1 MIHIIKIEGERFIAV
16 PNGDTYM
23 LHDGRSW
30 PMAGAVRDEAG
41 EREYESLR
49 NAIPLAFALYDCVDV
64 ALYPYVSEYILEIN
78 GRQVGSSNNPVVAL
92 LAGGMLAAEHMR
104 FSSVSDNPVCV
115 DLMNCFDEAIIKAY
129 HIQVSV
135 SKRKVKKAGV
145 IVSANHYLAL
155 TQEGNIEIDDNPLA
169 ALFGVLLQ

>member
-30 PMAGAVRDEAG
+30 PMAGAVRDEDG
-41 EREYESLR
+41 EREYESLK
-49 NAIPLAFALYDCVDV
+49 NAIPRVFALYDSVDV
-64 ALYPYVSEYILEIN
+64 ALYPYESEYILDID
-78 GRQVGSSNNPVVAL
+78 GRQVGSSNNPVIAM
-92 LAGGMLAAEHMR
+92 LAGGMLAVEHLR
-104 FSSVSDNPVCV
+104 FESVSDNPVCV

-129 HIQVSV
+129 HIPVSV
-135 SKRKVKKAGV
+135 SKRKVKKNGAL
-145 IVSANHYLAL
+145 ISANHYLAL
-155 TQEGNIEIDDNPLA
+155 TQDGNVEIADNPLA